1 MTTDTSS
8 HGSILLGVG
17 SEFVEN
23 RRKCQ
28 DNAVSAV
35 FQFFP
40 AGSQASRAM
49 IQVAPLLPNL
59 ETYKQL
65 KHEEFSDPTPLN
77 PWTPLHIDEI
87 VKMASKIVGML
98 KKGQNVMI
106 ICQAGKN
113 RSRTLAGIAHRIYK
127 VENLVEPKGDVIP
140 LPEDETLAA
149 FVKVFDEGDPIVRE
163 KLLSSMRDQG
173 IQGQRR
179 AKRSRVP
186 T

>member
-1 MTTDTSS
+1 M
-8 HGSILLGVG
+8 SILLGVG

-23 RRKCQ
+23 RRRCK
-28 DNAVSAV
+28 DNAVSAA

-40 AGSQASRAM
+40 AGPQASRAM

-65 KHEEFSDPTPLN
+65 RHEDFADPTPLD
-77 PWTPLHIDEI
+77 PWTSLH
-87 VKMASKIVGML
+87 VNKIVEMAVQIAAMVEQGEV
-98 KKGQNVMI
+98 VMV

-113 RSRTLAGIAHRIYK
+113 RSRTLAGIAHRICK
-127 VENLVEPKGDVIP
+127 LENLVQPAGDVIP

-149 FVKVFDEGDPIVRE
+149 FVKVFDEGDPLVRE
-163 KLLSSMRDQG
+163 KLLEAMRATG
-173 IQGQRR
+173 IQGQGR
-179 AKRSRVP
+179 ARRSRFP